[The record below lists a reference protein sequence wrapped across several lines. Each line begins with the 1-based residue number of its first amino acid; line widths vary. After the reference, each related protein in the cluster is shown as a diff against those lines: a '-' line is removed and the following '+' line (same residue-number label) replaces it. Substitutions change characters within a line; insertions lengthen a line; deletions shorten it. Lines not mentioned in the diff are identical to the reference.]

1 MLAWR
6 IFSVVL
12 AAVLLAVVAID
23 VGIESNRPER
33 VFLYEKGVYLGEP
46 DPGVDDATRERMR
59 RRSWAAASGR
69 LP

>member
-23 VGIESNRPER
+23 MGIESKRPER
-33 VFLYEKGVYLGEP
+33 VLLYEKGVYLGEP
-46 DPGVDDATRERMR
+46 GAGVDDATRERMR
-59 RRSWAAASGR
+59 RRAWEAANGR

>member
-23 VGIESNRPER
+23 VGIESKRPER
-33 VFLYEKGVYLGEP
+33 VLLYEKGVYLGEP
-46 DPGVDDATRERMR
+46 DTRLDDATRERMR
-59 RRSWAAASGR
+59 QRSRAATSGG